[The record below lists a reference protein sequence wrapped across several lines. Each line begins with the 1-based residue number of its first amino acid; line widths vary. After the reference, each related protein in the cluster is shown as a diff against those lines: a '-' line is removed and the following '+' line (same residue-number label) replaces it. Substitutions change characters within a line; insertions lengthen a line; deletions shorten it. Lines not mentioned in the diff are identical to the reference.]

1 MSKTLWKSGLVGL
14 AATAAD
20 LLALTFLVEVLGL
33 PATVA
38 NVPALLV
45 GIAVQFFGNKHL
57 AFRDRSRDYL
67 RQGSQFVAVE
77 IGALLLNAALFHLL
91 VTTTPLP
98 YWLART
104 VGQAGV
110 YFGFSYPL
118 WRHVFRAA
126 EEEVR

>member
-1 MSKTLWKSGLVGL
+1 MSTRLIRSGLVGL
-14 AATAAD
+14 GATAAD
-20 LLALTFLVEVLGL
+20 LAALVFMVQVLGL

-45 GIAVQFFGNKHL
+45 GVAVQFFGNKHL
-57 AFRDRSRDYL
+57 AFRDRSRDYA
-67 RQGSQFVAVE
+67 RQGAQFAAVE

-98 YWLART
+98 YWVART
-104 VGQAGV
+104 LGQAGV

-118 WRHVFRAA
+118 WRQVFHSEGR
-126 EEEVR
+126 R